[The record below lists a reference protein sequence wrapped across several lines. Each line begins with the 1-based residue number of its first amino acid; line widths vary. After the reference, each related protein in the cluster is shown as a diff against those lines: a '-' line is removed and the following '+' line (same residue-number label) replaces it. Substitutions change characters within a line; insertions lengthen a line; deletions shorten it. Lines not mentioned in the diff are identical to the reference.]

1 MPTDSITQASVD
13 QDFLREVALMP
24 GGERV
29 IDCFQCGTCSGSCP
43 TAHAMDH
50 SPRRLFAMVK
60 AGLRSEVLGSN
71 TFWYCT
77 SCYTC
82 TVRCPRQIKITDVM
96 YALKRLSLRD
106 ERVRR
111 KNAARTFYRSFAGLV
126 ERDGRNFEPELMI
139 RFMLKTDPRLF
150 LKNATLGLKL
160 FTHRR
165 LPIRPT
171 RIRGRKDLQAIIKK
185 AKSRSGRS

>member
-1 MPTDSITQASVD
+1 MYSQKLRKKPIDNN
-13 QDFLREVALMP
+13 FLDEVAHQP
-24 GGERV
+24 GGERI

-50 SPRRLFAMVK
+50 TPRRLFAMVK
-60 AGLRSEVLGSN
+60 AGFREEVLNSN

-96 YALKRLSLRD
+96 YALKRLALKKRG
-106 ERVRR
+106 VRR
-111 KNAARTFYRSFAGLV
+111 TNAARAFYRSFV
-126 ERDGRNFEPELMI
+126 DIIERDGRSFEPELMV
-139 RFMLKTDPRLF
+139 RFMMKTDPTLL

-160 FTHRR
+160 LKHGR
-165 LPIRPT
+165 LPIRRN
-171 RIRGRKDLQAIIKK
+171 RIRGRKELRAIIQK
-185 AKSRSGRS
+185 AKSESE